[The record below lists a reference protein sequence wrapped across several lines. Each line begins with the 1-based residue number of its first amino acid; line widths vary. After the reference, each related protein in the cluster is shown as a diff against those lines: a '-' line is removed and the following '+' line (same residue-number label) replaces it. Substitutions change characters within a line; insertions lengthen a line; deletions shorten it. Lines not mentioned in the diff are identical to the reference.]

1 MAKQSTLT
9 YVLQA
14 RIDKLEAGLN
24 RANGKLSSFNRKTA
38 AANSKLES
46 SFSSTFNKIGG
57 IMAGAFALSR
67 VADFTMEVVKLGGEA
82 LGVEAAFGRLENST
96 QVLEDLKEAT
106 GGTVSELELMKK
118 TVQAANFGISL
129 KALPD
134 LLEFATLRAQQT
146 GQSVDYLVDSI
157 VTGIGRKSPLIL
169 DNLGISAVALKEELG
184 GVSMAAADVGTV
196 AEAVGRIAAREL
208 EGMAGF
214 SENAATKQQR
224 LTATWDNLKVKLGE
238 IATPLAGV
246 FDLMTKGL
254 DSVMMQMSVLQGT
267 YGEFKVEGVKAFG
280 DIEEAVE
287 NLDKK
292 LKGNTQDRKW
302 VGKFSEDI
310 EDALTS
316 LQKKGGETTET
327 LRRDFE
333 VLKGK
338 IQQYSEDIESSEYLT
353 DEQRARSLD
362 ALAGA
367 YNKITEILKRKTQA
381 EIDAAKAGED
391 SNDVTIISIV
401 NLESLNEKLTA
412 LKSQKMTAL
421 SGQIAGIDRQID
433 ALNNKIENFGYGERK
448 EKTNKAPVIKRKE
461 MSDVGFGVSTAEI
474 KLVEANYEY
483 LNKAAWDFKSEQAR
497 IFTEMQQDI
506 QSIMQM
512 IATDMIAGLVI
523 NITSGKKPFS
533 GIMDI
538 LGDGLIQLGKFLII
552 HSEVMKGIKAALA
565 NPFGAGGF
573 ALGIVAI
580 TAGAALKQSAAN
592 ANKGMAGGG
601 GGGGNRGSIGSSQS
615 LNGQSIKV
623 TGEFIASGK
632 DLKLVLNKYD
642 SINSRSKSRG

>member
-24 RANGKLSSFNRKTA
+24 RANSKLSTFNRKTTA
-38 AANSKLES
+38 SNNKMSS
-46 SFSSTFNKIGG
+46 SFSSAFGKMGAA
-57 IMAGAFALSR
+57 MASAFALKQL
-67 VADFTMEVVKLGGEA
+67 AGFTMDVIALAGEA
-82 LGVEAAFGRLENST
+82 QGVTAAFVRLKDSEET
-96 QVLEDLKEAT
+96 LIALKEAT

-280 DIEEAVE
+280 DIEEAIE

-292 LKGNTQDRKW
+292 LKGNTR
-302 VGKFSEDI
+302 DI
-310 EDALTS
+310 
-316 LQKKGGETTET
+316 KKG
-327 LRRDFE
+327 F
-333 VLKGK
+333 
-338 IQQYSEDIESSEYLT
+338 
-353 DEQRARSLD
+353 
-362 ALAGA
+362 
-367 YNKITEILKRKTQA
+367 
-381 EIDAAKAGED
+381 
-391 SNDVTIISIV
+391 
-401 NLESLNEKLTA
+401 
-412 LKSQKMTAL
+412 
-421 SGQIAGIDRQID
+421 
-433 ALNNKIENFGYGERK
+433 
-448 EKTNKAPVIKRKE
+448 
-461 MSDVGFGVSTAEI
+461 
-474 KLVEANYEY
+474 
-483 LNKAAWDFKSEQAR
+483 
-497 IFTEMQQDI
+497 
-506 QSIMQM
+506 
-512 IATDMIAGLVI
+512 
-523 NITSGKKPFS
+523 
-533 GIMDI
+533 
-538 LGDGLIQLGKFLII
+538 
-552 HSEVMKGIKAALA
+552 
-565 NPFGAGGF
+565 
-573 ALGIVAI
+573 
-580 TAGAALKQSAAN
+580 
-592 ANKGMAGGG
+592 
-601 GGGGNRGSIGSSQS
+601 
-615 LNGQSIKV
+615 
-623 TGEFIASGK
+623 
-632 DLKLVLNKYD
+632 
-642 SINSRSKSRG
+642 